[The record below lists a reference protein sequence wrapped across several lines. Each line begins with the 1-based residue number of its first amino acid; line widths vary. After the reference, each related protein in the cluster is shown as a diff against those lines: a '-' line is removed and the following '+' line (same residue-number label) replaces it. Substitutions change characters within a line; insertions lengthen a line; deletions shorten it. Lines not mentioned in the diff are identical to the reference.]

1 MRSLRYLNSVLTVIA
16 VLLTL
21 TLYTMWM
28 SPAPGSGG
36 GDLLSVSQEA
46 HAQGIPNAGAQR
58 KQIID
63 ELTAVKASVNDL
75 KTTLTNGSV
84 RVKVDSMP
92 SE

>member
-1 MRSLRYLNSVLTVIA
+1 MRSLRYLNSVLTIIA

-21 TLYTMWM
+21 NLYTMWTA
-28 SPAPGSGG
+28 SPGG
-36 GDLLSVSQEA
+36 ELLSASQEA

-63 ELTAVKASVNDL
+63 ELAALQVSVNDL

-84 RVKVDSMP
+84 RVVVDSMP